1 MIMYASLLPHQ
12 KKGSN
17 LTVKNMLP
25 FDWDAEE
32 EQQQQLNADIV
43 TSEDILE
50 VKKRWEERDKKLNK
64 T

>member
-1 MIMYASLLPHQ
+1 
-12 KKGSN
+12 
-17 LTVKNMLP
+17 MLP

-32 EQQQQLNADIV
+32 EQQQLNADIV